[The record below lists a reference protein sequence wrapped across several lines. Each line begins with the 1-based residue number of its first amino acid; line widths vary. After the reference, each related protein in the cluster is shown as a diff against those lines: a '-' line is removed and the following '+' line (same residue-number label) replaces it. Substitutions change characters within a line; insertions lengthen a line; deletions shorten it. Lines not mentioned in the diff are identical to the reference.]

1 MRSKCLE
8 PKESSFEFFYDGQP
22 FKAMP
27 GDTIGAALISA
38 GERVGRYTQKGNPR
52 HLFCGI
58 GVCFECMVIV
68 KDLGIVRA
76 CMTKAQP
83 GMEVLSWP
91 QNGLPDSRSL
101 PSLGDPPAG
110 NIPRRSCQLG
120 VIGSGPGG
128 LAAATA
134 AAKCGVEVVI
144 FDERPS
150 SGGQLYKQLIPS
162 MKPVTGSPQD
172 SQYADGI
179 KLIEAA
185 KDAGCTFLNDA
196 LVWRAAY
203 DGTDHLELSIYRD
216 RSITY
221 YQPQHLALR

>member
-8 PKESSFEFFYDGQP
+8 PKERSFEFFYDGNP

-27 GDTIGAALISA
+27 GDTIGAAMISA

-76 CMTKAQP
+76 CMTKVRP

-91 QNGLPDSRSL
+91 ASGLPDSNSL
-101 PSLGDPPAG
+101 PSLGAPPVG
-110 NIPRRSCQLG
+110 SIPWKSCQLG

-134 AAKCGVEVVI
+134 AARCGVEVVI

-162 MKPVTGSPQD
+162 METANGRPLD
-172 SQYADGI
+172 SQYADG
-179 KLIEAA
+179 KRLIEDARE
-185 KDAGCTFLNDA
+185 AGCTFINDA

-203 DGTDHLELSIYRD
+203 D
-216 RSITY
+216 
-221 YQPQHLALR
+221 